1 MRIATPQF
9 LFQESRIISLCITFF
24 FWFCY
29 LLYIYIYIL
38 FFLLQLTWVRCDLM
52 EMDFIMSSTEN
63 SLTEQLLPS
72 KHSFFIRQSRYWGCF
87 IHVTFHISS
96 RLKNCLAK
104 YAALLL
110 SIYLNKKFKH
120 TIKRHKIGTDMVL
133 D

>member
-1 MRIATPQF
+1 MYYFCF
-9 LFQESRIISLCITFF
+9 LVLLSL
-24 FWFCY
+24 
-29 LLYIYIYIL
+29 IYIYF

-120 TIKRHKIGTDMVL
+120 AIKRHKIGTDMVL